1 MRDEFDEKASWWQKK
16 GFYMASGLL
25 LIGVIALGAI
35 FYRQS
40 DPGSNNEML
49 ADIAT
54 EVPEQDS
61 SEAAQAN
68 ANVTPYPT
76 NNAVN
81 EAKSKTEIAK
91 REAEQKAKEAKRK
104 ARQKA
109 KEAKKAAQTAL
120 QKNKKAKQASAVV
133 KHHFNEENGLIW
145 PVKGDVL
152 LKYSMDKTIYFK
164 TLAQYK
170 YNPGL
175 FIGCKK
181 GQDVKAA
188 ASGTVVKVEDN
199 DDLGKTIKLDIGDS
213 YSLLYG
219 QINNIEVKEG
229 DEVKVGQVI
238 AKVAK
243 PTKYY
248 ADEGTHLYFQ
258 VSEGKDT
265 VDPLLLLK

>member
-1 MRDEFDEKASWWQKK
+1 MRDEFEEKASWWQKK

-25 LIGVIALGAI
+25 LIGVIALGAV
-35 FYRQS
+35 FYRQN
-40 DPGSNNEML
+40 DPGNSEML

-54 EVPEQDS
+54 EVPEQE
-61 SEAAQAN
+61 SEEIAQAN

-76 NNAVN
+76 ASATTEA
-81 EAKSKTEIAK
+81 EAKAELAK
-91 REAEQKAKEAKRK
+91 EEAKQKAKEARRKAKQKAKEAKEAAK
-104 ARQKA
+104 IKEQKS
-109 KEAKKAAQTAL
+109 KET
-120 QKNKKAKQASAVV
+120 SAVV
-133 KHHFNEENGLIW
+133 KHHFNEENGLLW

-188 ASGTVVKVEDN
+188 ASGTVVKVENN
-199 DDLGKTIKLDIGDS
+199 DDYGKTIKLDIGDS

-219 QINNIEVKEG
+219 QIKDVKVKEG
-229 DEVKVGQVI
+229 DEVKVGQVV

-258 VSEGKDT
+258 VSDGKDT
-265 VDPLLLLK
+265 VDPLLLLQ